1 MYQNVMGSVYE
12 LACGIHGAKGIESEN
27 AINGL
32 NIRGANGVES
42 ENSIILSLHI
52 RGSIIWRGEIQL
64 WLYTITGSNLWKWLM
79 DYYSLFWL

>member
-52 RGSIIWRGEIQL
+52 RGSII
-64 WLYTITGSNLWKWLM
+64 
-79 DYYSLFWL
+79 